1 MSALVL
7 ATSFLSGIFGMA
19 GGMILLGTLL
29 MFLPVATAMVLQAV
43 AQMAANGWRAVLWI
57 RYVDRRIFGRYLLG
71 LLIAFAIFATIQAVP
86 DRATVLILLGAMPFI
101 AAIVPDW
108 LTPRAERRGG
118 AEILGFVGTA
128 LQLLCGVSGPM
139 MDVFFVRS
147 LMDRRTVVATK
158 ASCQVVTHMTK
169 LVYFGGITG
178 MEAELGPVIFILS
191 IVMAV
196 IGTTLSRTV
205 LERLTDAQFRTWT
218 KRIVLVVGA
227 VYMAQGIQLA
237 LAG

>member
-1 MSALVL
+1 
-7 ATSFLSGIFGMA
+7 
-19 GGMILLGTLL
+19 
-29 MFLPVATAMVLQAV
+29 
-43 AQMAANGWRAVLWI
+43 
-57 RYVDRRIFGRYLLG
+57 
-71 LLIAFAIFATIQAVP
+71 
-86 DRATVLILLGAMPFI
+86 MPFI
-101 AAIVPDW
+101 AAVVPDW

-128 LQLLCGVSGPM
+128 LQLICGVSGPM

-147 LMDRRTVVATK
+147 MMDRRTVVATK

-178 MEAELGPVIFILS
+178 MEAELGPAIFILS

-205 LERLTDAQFRTWT
+205 LERLTDAQFRRWT
-218 KRIVLVVGA
+218 KYIVLTVGA